1 MVAFSSCELM
11 RVFGCKGEKWKM
23 LMNKKPSSLRKINA
37 LKWCPDDRSRIA
49 VAAGD
54 GHLVTIDFL
63 DFKGRHFKRVERFE
77 VPQAGS
83 VSCISWSCCGK
94 YLMAAIKRD
103 ARHPDARM
111 VIIKKQGNQRYNMK
125 TISYGYQSEFISV
138 FHSTD
143 PIILS
148 ASARSTDI
156 LLWAEDVKSFGWT
169 IVFKISI
176 GAGITDMCMSDDG
189 NFLAA
194 IVEKRLMIWK
204 YCCVDVHESSCFSK
218 LEEIQYEN
226 DDDIKRKK
234 GVSLSKHCENIIS
247 LKWSSELD
255 LLTGSSV
262 GTICVHTHPALKE
275 NVHISLDTPFEV
287 LYFRWSYVH
296 AHNKSGPVKCVSW
309 IPRKPSM
316 LAVAGN
322 DGVVIVW
329 ELVDADFDNP
339 HNRNYMKEINYFYP
353 GRRSSV
359 GDEVLC
365 YDVASIESIP
375 DFGSTSSFKSED
387 TSDVDVDDDRDEV
400 EDEQDEE
407 QDQTDATSTAVRL
420 KVQHVLEKQVDLEST
435 VSEVF
440 NNVQDVLE
448 KLRALEEIADGH
460 DDKLFELVGSHTEAK
475 EKQEEIEE
483 SVGEVM
489 LKLQDLE
496 KVIENTKTELTSM
509 VQLILPRL
517 ATLEGEVKLHKAEV
531 IAAFQGVIQKPV
543 EQEEMTKKEKFELV
557 SKIQEMLQCHKVDV
571 FAKQN
576 KMEASFLAHCQKLDT
591 TFVHKHNSLE
601 QNLIRQMK
609 QLEESMQSR
618 LHLIEE
624 ENLKKHNEMT
634 EKFDTMIGLL
644 QKLSDT
650 SSQ

>member
-1 MVAFSSCELM
+1 
-11 RVFGCKGEKWKM
+11 
-23 LMNKKPSSLRKINA
+23 
-37 LKWCPDDRSRIA
+37 
-49 VAAGD
+49 
-54 GHLVTIDFL
+54 
-63 DFKGRHFKRVERFE
+63 
-77 VPQAGS
+77 
-83 VSCISWSCCGK
+83 
-94 YLMAAIKRD
+94 
-103 ARHPDARM
+103 
-111 VIIKKQGNQRYNMK
+111 
-125 TISYGYQSEFISV
+125 
-138 FHSTD
+138 
-143 PIILS
+143 
-148 ASARSTDI
+148 
-156 LLWAEDVKSFGWT
+156 
-169 IVFKISI
+169 
-176 GAGITDMCMSDDG
+176 
-189 NFLAA
+189 
-194 IVEKRLMIWK
+194 
-204 YCCVDVHESSCFSK
+204 
-218 LEEIQYEN
+218 
-226 DDDIKRKK
+226 
-234 GVSLSKHCENIIS
+234 
-247 LKWSSELD
+247 
-255 LLTGSSV
+255 
-262 GTICVHTHPALKE
+262 
-275 NVHISLDTPFEV
+275 
-287 LYFRWSYVH
+287 
-296 AHNKSGPVKCVSW
+296 
-309 IPRKPSM
+309 M

-517 ATLEGEVKLHKAEV
+517 ATL
-531 IAAFQGVIQKPV
+531 
-543 EQEEMTKKEKFELV
+543 
-557 SKIQEMLQCHKVDV
+557 
-571 FAKQN
+571 
-576 KMEASFLAHCQKLDT
+576 
-591 TFVHKHNSLE
+591 
-601 QNLIRQMK
+601 
-609 QLEESMQSR
+609 
-618 LHLIEE
+618 
-624 ENLKKHNEMT
+624 
-634 EKFDTMIGLL
+634 
-644 QKLSDT
+644 
-650 SSQ
+650 